1 MEEKEVTRTSK
12 RKHPRIP
19 YTGKVD
25 LLFPDIEYLNCEAL
39 NISLIG
45 MRALGC
51 QEQEEGT
58 QCDIE
63 FHDSADDSAAR
74 RLCIKGQVIRVND
87 DGIALLFLNMN
98 VRTFTDLEELIKDHA
113 GDTYI
118 GTDEFL
124 EDLPTKQHAI

>member
-1 MEEKEVTRTSK
+1 MARTSK

-19 YTGKVD
+19 YSGKVD

-45 MRALGC
+45 IRVQGC

-63 FHDSADDSAAR
+63 FHESTDDTASK
-74 RLCIKGQVIRVND
+74 RLCLKGEIVRVNE
-87 DGIALLFLNMN
+87 DGIALLFMNMN
-98 VRTFTDLEELIKDHA
+98 VRTFTDLEEFIKDQA
-113 GDTYI
+113 GDSYI

-124 EDLPTKQHAI
+124 EDIPKEQAVV

>member
-1 MEEKEVTRTSK
+1 MAHTSK

-45 MRALGC
+45 MRTLGC

-58 QCDIE
+58 QCSIE
-63 FHDSADDSAAR
+63 FHDSAAGETTR
-74 RLCIKGQVIRVND
+74 RFCIKGEVVRVD
-87 DGIALLFLNMN
+87 EDGIALLFLNMN
-98 VRTFTDLEELIKDHA
+98 VRTFTDLEELIKEHA
-113 GDTYI
+113 GDTYMD
-118 GTDEFL
+118 TDEFL
-124 EDLPTKQHAI
+124 EDIPVEQSAT